1 MTFEGSLK
9 RVELVGVV
17 VVGLVLFASYARA
30 QDRFPAW
37 VGLYD
42 PAHLGWLE
50 NENRIN
56 ELCAE
61 PSDLDD
67 CYSEK
72 LGPAVS
78 TLPLHSGPSDS
89 ASRVGDLIVV
99 AVPGRGLSVHFR
111 PVETGQSFP
120 FRPDLFLQDWG
131 YGPFFHHS
139 FSSQRV
145 DWFQLPPEP
154 WGQAV
159 WLNLED
165 ASDGSIVIEVRAGD
179 ILGMNGSSWYVVATE
194 SDALLM
200 RAEQSGDL
208 WCQDGDPPP
217 IVSAEA
223 TRFSRAELVDPRGHL
238 MFHLKYLKGCGPS

>member
-1 MTFEGSLK
+1 MTSAGSLK
-9 RVELVGVV
+9 RVGLVGVL
-17 VVGLVLFASYARA
+17 VVGLVLFASVARS
-30 QDRFPAW
+30 QDGFRAW

-50 NENRIN
+50 NENRID

-61 PSDLDD
+61 PSSLDE
-67 CYSEK
+67 CYAEK

-78 TLPLHSGPSDS
+78 VRTLYSGPSHS
-89 ASRVGDLIVV
+89 ESRVGDLIVV
-99 AVPGRGLSVHFR
+99 AVPGRGFSAHFR
-111 PVETGQSFP
+111 PVETGQSIP

-131 YGPFFHHS
+131 YGPYFHHS
-139 FSSQRV
+139 FSSQQG

-159 WLNLED
+159 WLNRED
-165 ASDGSIVIEVRAGD
+165 ASDGSRVIEVRAGD
-179 ILGMNGSSWYVVATE
+179 ILEMNGSSWYVVATE
-194 SDALLM
+194 SDALLL

-208 WCQDGDPPP
+208 WCQEGDPPP

-223 TRFSRAELVDPRGHL
+223 TRFSRAELVDARGHL
-238 MFHLKYLKGCGPS
+238 MFHLKYMKGC

>member
-1 MTFEGSLK
+1 MISEGALK
-9 RVELVGVV
+9 RVRLVGVV
-17 VVGLVLFASYARA
+17 VVGLALLASEARS
-30 QDRFPAW
+30 QDRFRAW

-50 NENRIN
+50 NENRIQ
-56 ELCAE
+56 ELCAQ

-78 TLPLHSGPSDS
+78 VWTLYSGPSYS
-89 ASRVGDLIVV
+89 ESRVGDLIVV
-99 AVPGRGLSVHFR
+99 AVPGRGFSAHFR
-111 PVETGQSFP
+111 TVDTGRSIP

-131 YGPFFHHS
+131 YGPYFHHS
-139 FSSQRV
+139 LSSQQG

-159 WLNLED
+159 WLNRED
-165 ASDGSIVIEVRAGD
+165 ARERSIVIEIRAGD
-179 ILGMNGSSWYVVATE
+179 ILEMGGSSWFVVATE
-194 SDALLM
+194 SDAMSL
-200 RAEQSGDL
+200 RAEQPGDH
-208 WCQDGDPPP
+208 WCEEGDPPP
-217 IVSAEA
+217 ITSAEA

-238 MFHLKYLKGCGPS
+238 MFHLKYLKGC